1 MRVLVIGAGEV
12 GTSIAQDLAGTHEVV
27 VVDRDEEL
35 VEELQYS
42 IDVLS
47 IAGDGTSLDT
57 LERAGVTDADMLIAC
72 TDVDETNIVA
82 CATASAVGDAFTIAR
97 VKRPS
102 FLDTWERANGAF
114 GVDYMVCTDLLTADT
129 VVNVASLPSAHD
141 ADWFAG
147 GTVQIAEFAIPEGSD
162 LCGQTVEEA
171 DRFDSLTFVGVL
183 RDGDVEIASGET
195 VLEAGSYV
203 VVVGTPSDVLAFADE
218 LVPGEVPEREDVVIV
233 GGSEIGFQCA
243 TLFEER
249 GFSPRLIEQ
258 ERSRARWLAEKLP
271 KTVVLQSD
279 ATDVGFLAREHI
291 DTADV
296 VVAALGSDEQ
306 NLLICLLAKRLG
318 ANRTIAIVEHTA
330 YVDLFETV
338 GIDVAVSPREVTA
351 EQITRFTSE
360 GQMEKISL
368 IHHDRAEAIEVQID
382 AENVFVGRPINE
394 AVTDLPTGVVIGAI
408 TRGEEYVTPRGD
420 TVIEEGDHLVIFA
433 ETERVAKI
441 TSLL

>member
-1 MRVLVIGAGEV
+1 MKLVIVGAGEV
-12 GTSIAQDLAGTHEVV
+12 GSSIAADLADSHEVV
-27 VVDRDEEL
+27 VVDRDEDL

-47 IAGDGTSLDT
+47 ITGDGTSLDT
-57 LERAGVTDADMLIAC
+57 LDQAGVSDADMLIAC

-97 VKRPS
+97 VKRPT
-102 FLDTWERANGAF
+102 FLGTWERADGAF

-129 VVNVASLPSAHD
+129 IVNVASLPSAHD
-141 ADWFAG
+141 ADWFAEG
-147 GTVQIAEFAIPEGSD
+147 AIQIAEFAVPEGSE
-162 LCGQTVEEA
+162 LCGQTVKEA

-183 RDGDVEIASGET
+183 RDGEVEIASGET
-195 VLEAGSYV
+195 LLEAGAYV
-203 VVVGTPSDVLAFADE
+203 VVIGTPADVLEFAAE
-218 LVPGEVPEREDVVIV
+218 LVPKEIPEREDVVVV

-243 TLFEER
+243 RLFEER
-249 GFSPRLIEQ
+249 GFSPRLIER
-258 ERSRARWLAEKLP
+258 ERPRARWLAEELP

-279 ATDVGFLAREHI
+279 ATDVEFLAREHI

-318 ANRTIAIVEHTA
+318 ASRAIAIVEHTA

-368 IHHDRAEAIEVQID
+368 IHHDRAEAIEVQVD
-382 AENVFVGRPINE
+382 AENVFVGRPISE
-394 AVTDLPTGVVIGAI
+394 AITDLPTGVVIGAI

-420 TVIEEGDHLVIFA
+420 TVIEEGDHLVLFA
-433 ETERVAKI
+433 DPERIGKVA
-441 TSLL
+441 SLL